1 MILLDAGT
9 TYAKILNT
17 ETNEKTVK
25 KVAELEKTFKADIG
39 TGHNI
44 NRFAKQSVNEII
56 ALSYAGKRLI
66 KEKSFTLL
74 DVGSRDAKYVIFEN
88 GNFIHSDWN
97 TECGAFTGQAIEIL
111 GSYLNLN
118 YNTIEPQKEFITATC
133 GLLGMGHVFDMVAS
147 SVEPGIAAA
156 RLIKGVCMSM
166 YRFARKP
173 DKIYLTGGLVNNT
186 LFIKSMPV
194 ETICLD
200 RFTLL
205 EGVLEY
211 AASKKNDITL

>member
-9 TYAKILNT
+9 TYAKILDT
-17 ETNEKTVK
+17 ETNKKEVK
-25 KVAELEKTFKADIG
+25 RISELEKTFRADIG

-56 ALSYAGKRLI
+56 ALSFAGKKLI
-66 KEKSFTLL
+66 QEGSFTLL
-74 DVGSRDAKYVIFEN
+74 DVGSRDAKYIVFDN

-111 GSYLNLN
+111 GSYLNID
-118 YNTIEPQKEFITATC
+118 YSKIEPQKEFINATC

-147 SVEPGIAAA
+147 NVEPEVAAA

-173 DKIYLTGGLVNNT
+173 DKIYLTGGLIENE
-186 LFIKSMPV
+186 LFVKSMPCK
-194 ETICLD
+194 TITLD

-205 EGVLEY
+205 AGVLEY
-211 AASKKNDITL
+211 ASSRV

>member
-25 KVAELEKTFKADIG
+25 RVSDLEKTFKADIG

-44 NRFAKQSVNEII
+44 NRFANRSVNEII
-56 ALSYAGKRLI
+56 ALANAGKSLI
-66 KEKSFTLL
+66 KESSFTLL
-74 DVGSRDAKYVIFEN
+74 DVGSRDAKYVVLED

-111 GSYLNLN
+111 GNYLNID
-118 YNTIEPQKEFITATC
+118 YSKIEPQKEFITATC
-133 GLLGMGHVFDMVAS
+133 GLLGMGHVFDLVAGGI
-147 SVEPGIAAA
+147 EPEIAAA
-156 RLIKGVCMSM
+156 RLIKGVCVSM

-173 DKIYLTGGLVNNT
+173 KKIYLTGGLVRNR
-186 LFIKSMPV
+186 LFVESMSC
-194 ETICLD
+194 ETVTLD

-205 EGVLEY
+205 EGVKEY
-211 AASKKNDITL
+211 ALNSI

>member
-9 TYAKILNT
+9 TYAKILDT
-17 ETNEKTVK
+17 ETNEKEVK
-25 KVAELEKTFKADIG
+25 RISELERTFRADIG

-56 ALSYAGKRLI
+56 ALSYAGKKLI

-74 DVGSRDAKYVIFEN
+74 DIGSRDAKYVVFDN
-88 GNFIHSDWN
+88 GSFIHSDWN

-111 GSYLNLN
+111 GNYLNID
-118 YNTIEPQKEFITATC
+118 YSKMEPQKEFITATC

-147 SVEPGIAAA
+147 NVEPETAAA
-156 RLIKGVCMSM
+156 RLIKGVCISM

-173 DKIYLTGGLVNNT
+173 AKIYLTGGLVNNE
-186 LFIKSMPV
+186 LFVKSMPC
-194 ETICLD
+194 ETIILD

-211 AASKKNDITL
+211 ASSRV